1 MKQLVEAYKPLAIDG
16 FVGLAKPKAILRRVA
31 DTPYESAW
39 LFLGP
44 SGTGK
49 TTMALAFAD
58 TVGAEVHHIASKAC
72 DLETVNEVVRK
83 CWYQPM
89 FNAWH
94 VVIVDEADQ
103 MSKPAQLAFLSK
115 LDTTAMPP
123 KTIFVFTAND
133 TKALEDRFLSRVR
146 TLTFDH
152 PPVAE
157 TALLLH
163 GIWQNEAK
171 GKPGPNYFGILDDAA
186 GNVRRALMSLEMDLM
201 VA

>member
-133 TKALEDRFLSRVR
+133 TKAPGGSVPVQSENAHVRSSASSRNGAAIAR
-146 TLTFDH
+146 DL
-152 PPVAE
+152 AE
-157 TALLLH
+157 RSQ
-163 GIWQNEAK
+163 G
-171 GKPGPNYFGILDDAA
+171 
-186 GNVRRALMSLEMDLM
+186 
-201 VA
+201 